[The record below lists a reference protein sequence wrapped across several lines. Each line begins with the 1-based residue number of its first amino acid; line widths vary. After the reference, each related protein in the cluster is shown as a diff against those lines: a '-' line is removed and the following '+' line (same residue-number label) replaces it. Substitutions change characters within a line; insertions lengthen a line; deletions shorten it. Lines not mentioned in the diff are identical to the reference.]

1 MKLGLVTYSTD
12 PEVLWNAFRLGA
24 FALKAGDQVTAF
36 LLARGVECEAHT
48 AAPFNVRQGMQ
59 DFVDAGGTML
69 ACVTCLKLRHSAGS
83 ELCPL
88 STMKDLYEL
97 IRASDRVVSF

>member
-1 MKLGLVTYSTD
+1 M
-12 PEVLWNAFRLGA
+12 
-24 FALKAGDQVTAF
+24 ALTGIVISFGVTAF

-48 AAPFNVRQGMQ
+48 AAPFNVKQMMQ
-59 DFVDAGGTML
+59 DFVDAGGRIL
-69 ACVTCLKLRHSAGS
+69 ACGTCLKLRHSEGT

-97 IRASDRVVSF
+97 IRDSDKIVTL